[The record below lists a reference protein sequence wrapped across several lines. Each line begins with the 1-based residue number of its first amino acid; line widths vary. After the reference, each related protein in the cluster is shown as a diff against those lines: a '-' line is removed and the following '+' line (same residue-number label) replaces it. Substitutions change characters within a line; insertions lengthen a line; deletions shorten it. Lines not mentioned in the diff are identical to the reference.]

1 VVFVKKKKRVSKI
14 KLIERFAT
22 RQLQKY
28 VKIHKEHE
36 KDLDYIG

>member
-1 VVFVKKKKRVSKI
+1 MPKKKKRAKGSKSLE
-14 KLIERFAT
+14 KFAVK
-22 RQLQKY
+22 QMEKY